1 MKTSLKGRHAV
12 VTGGSRGLGAAIARV
27 LASAGADVTIMGRT
41 PVKLQLQVEAIA
53 GPGRAQ
59 AVLCDVADEASVS
72 RAFAEAHAAFGPAS
86 ILVNNA
92 GEASAGPFQDV
103 SLADWQRMIGI
114 NLTGAF
120 LCIQQVLPGMSSA
133 SLGTIVNIASSAG
146 IRGYAKA
153 ASYCASKHGVVGL
166 TRALGGEVAKDGITV
181 NALCPGYIDGTDMFN
196 SAVENIVKQT
206 GKGMEDARAALAK
219 GSPEG
224 RLISPDEVAET
235 VLWLCSPAAARIT
248 GRAIVVPGRE
258 ML

>member
-1 MKTSLKGRHAV
+1 MKTSLQGRHAV

-27 LASAGADVTIMGRT
+27 LAAAGADVTIMGRT
-41 PVKLQLQVEAIA
+41 PVKLQLQVETIA

-59 AVLCDVADEASVS
+59 SVLCDVSDAASVS
-72 RAFAEAHAAFGPAS
+72 RAFAEAQAAFGPAS

-92 GEASAGPFQDV
+92 GEASAGPFTKV
-103 SLADWQRMIGI
+103 SLDDWQRMIGV

-120 LCIQQVLPGMSSA
+120 LCIQQVLPAMTTA

-166 TRALGGEVAKDGITV
+166 TRALGAEVAKHGITV

-196 SAVENIVKQT
+196 SAVDNLVKS
-206 GKGMEDARAALAK
+206 GKDTKGAREALAK

-235 VLWLCSPAAARIT
+235 VLWLCSPAASQIA

>member
-27 LASAGADVTIMGRT
+27 LAAAGADVTIMGRT
-41 PVKLQLQVEAIA
+41 PVKLQLQVEAIK

-59 AVLCDVADEASVS
+59 SVLCDVSDAASVA
-72 RAFAEAHAAFGPAS
+72 RAFAEAQTAFGPAS

-92 GEASAGPFQDV
+92 GEASAGPIMKVTLD
-103 SLADWQRMIGI
+103 DWQRMLGI

-120 LCIQQVLPGMSSA
+120 LCIQQVLPGMTSA
-133 SLGTIVNIASSAG
+133 SLGTIVNIASNAG

-153 ASYCASKHGVVGL
+153 AAYCASKHGVVGL
-166 TRALGGEVAKDGITV
+166 TRALGAEVAKQGITV

-196 SAVENIVKQT
+196 SAVDNVVKLT
-206 GKGMEDARAALAK
+206 GTDTAGAREALAK

-224 RLISPDEVAET
+224 RLISPEEVAET
-235 VLWLCSPAAARIT
+235 VLWLCSPAASQIT